1 MEGKNN
7 SVSGDRNVVK
17 GKNNVI
23 EEIKEED
30 LEVLK
35 DLYNMLDIAFD
46 EFDQEYG
53 WDSWSLLISF

>member
-53 WDSWSLLISF
+53 WDS